1 MDDFGGFGGGDAPD
15 DGGFG
20 GFDDAPPPAETKQ
33 FQKKK
38 KGNRNSSRGNLYAK
52 SPMQRRQ
59 EQAAAQEYEAML
71 QAEQAKQAGD
81 TGGFGGFDDMND
93 NAGMGNGMGD
103 PFGAAA
109 AAPKPNVWGAPT
121 TMGGIVIP
129 PFVPRDQRNAKVWDV
144 GKVKKSQSDKTIL
157 AAEKGGFLI
166 RETMKGDRHVVC
178 VNDNGGLFEMY
189 IRHVPDGGFM
199 FMSRQFDDLSAIVKH
214 LERNAMYNKNG
225 LPLYIDKPVRML

>member
-15 DGGFG
+15 DAGFG
-20 GFDDAPPPAETKQ
+20 GFDDAPKPAEAKQ
-33 FQKKK
+33 YQKKK
-38 KGNRNSSRGNLYAK
+38 KGRGASSRGNLYAK

-59 EQAAAQEYEAML
+59 EEAAAQEYEAML

-81 TGGFGGFDDMND
+81 TGGFGGFDDVND
-93 NAGMGNGMGD
+93 DAGMGMGM
-103 PFGAAA
+103 GAAA
-109 AAPKPNVWGAPT
+109 PPKPNVWGAPT

-129 PFVPRDQRNAKVWDV
+129 PFVPRDQRNARVWDV

-157 AAEKGGFLI
+157 NASPGGFLI

-189 IRHVPDGGFM
+189 IRHIPDGGFM

-225 LPLYIDKPVRML
+225 LPLYIDKPVQML